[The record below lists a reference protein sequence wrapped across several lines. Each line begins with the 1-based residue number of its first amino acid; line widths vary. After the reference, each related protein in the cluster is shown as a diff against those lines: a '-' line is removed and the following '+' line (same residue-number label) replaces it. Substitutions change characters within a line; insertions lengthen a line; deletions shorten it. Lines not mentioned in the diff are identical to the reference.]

1 MGSTASI
8 VWDVFFGIV
17 GSGYFLYGKKQQA
30 IPPLLCGFGLMIFP
44 YFVSSTFLLVIVG
57 AALMAVPFV
66 FRE

>member
-8 VWDVFFGIV
+8 IWDVLFGIV
-17 GSGYFLYGKKQQA
+17 GSGYFIYGKRQQA

-44 YFVSSTFLLVIVG
+44 YFVSSTVLLVIVG
-57 AALMAVPFV
+57 AMLMAVPFI